1 MFAYGKTEYRNQ
13 VLAVFPFSFVCEFL
27 IQMQG
32 HKGIKASQNV
42 SVNKFQQF
50 NFIAIINKPVKFL
63 WTMKKIKDTGTSMFT
78 AVLCTIAK
86 TWKQPKWPSIDAY
99 M

>member
-13 VLAVFPFSFVCEFL
+13 VLAVVPFSFVCEFL

-32 HKGIKASQNV
+32 HNGIKASQNV

-50 NFIAIINKPVKFL
+50 NFITIINKPVKFF
-63 WTMKKIKDTGTSMFT
+63 WTMPAFGFF
-78 AVLCTIAK
+78 
-86 TWKQPKWPSIDAY
+86 
-99 M
+99 

>member
-13 VLAVFPFSFVCEFL
+13 VLAVVPFSFVCEFL

-32 HKGIKASQNV
+32 HNGIKASQNV

-78 AVLCTIAK
+78 AVLFTIAK

>member
-1 MFAYGKTEYRNQ
+1 
-13 VLAVFPFSFVCEFL
+13 
-27 IQMQG
+27 MQG
-32 HKGIKASQNV
+32 HKGINVSQNV

-50 NFIAIINKPVKFL
+50 NFITIINKPVKFL
-63 WTMKKIKDTGTSMFT
+63 WTMKKKDTDTSMFT
-78 AVLCTIAK
+78 AVLFTIAE